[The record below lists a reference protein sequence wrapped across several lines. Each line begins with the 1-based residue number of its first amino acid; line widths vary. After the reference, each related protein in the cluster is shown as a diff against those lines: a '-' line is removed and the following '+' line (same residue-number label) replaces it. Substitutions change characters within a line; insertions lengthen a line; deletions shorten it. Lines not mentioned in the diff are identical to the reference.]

1 MKKKKNVHKQ
11 CLMDFITGPGS
22 SNKEQGE
29 KSCIVA
35 HNNIIFIDKLILF
48 YKQYLFVMLLRE

>member
-1 MKKKKNVHKQ
+1 
-11 CLMDFITGPGS
+11 MDFITGPGS
-22 SNKEQGE
+22 ANKEQGE
-29 KSCIVA
+29 KSCIVS